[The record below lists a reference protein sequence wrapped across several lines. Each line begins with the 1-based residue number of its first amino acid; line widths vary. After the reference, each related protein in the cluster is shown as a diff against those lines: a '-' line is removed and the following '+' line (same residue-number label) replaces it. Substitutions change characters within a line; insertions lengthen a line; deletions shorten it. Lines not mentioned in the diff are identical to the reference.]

1 MSRTVD
7 GLAKVA
13 GEKLLYRNS
22 AGWYF
27 LRKRGDGIDTDVCL
41 DTQKK
46 PEAIKARDAYL
57 AARGAAKAGIA
68 YDPNSSKARVS
79 LKTVVERYQADG
91 YPDENGNPGTDGRHL
106 DAEKAYCA
114 TLLSVLSKELVGNLD
129 QDKLDAYREARRR
142 TVRAVNGKKDGARIV
157 DLELNTLSKA
167 LNWAARKKLVDFN
180 PIKERTR
187 YHRASTARH
196 CRECAPESADELHTI
211 AGLLFG
217 NPKSETLGWQ
227 LLFGGAT
234 GLRTNELL
242 ALRTDGR
249 ADEPGGVTDDQG
261 SMCVRRSKSV
271 GRDNP
276 YIELRPDLRDLLIA
290 HRAWKSQRFPKNN
303 WYFPC
308 RTQADD
314 RPVNEGALGHSLQRL
329 LRKELI
335 KKPITPHGLRA
346 FYVKV
351 RRSNGIPDA
360 QICVEIG
367 HVGGVATMENVY
379 GSIPPHWLKG
389 DGPRLGFVPTK
400 APLGWTLLKPRT
412 VNAS

>member
-1 MSRTVD
+1 MSRTAG
-7 GLAKVA
+7 GLTKVA

-22 AGWYF
+22 DGWYF
-27 LRKRGDGIDTDVCL
+27 LRKRGEGIDTDVCL
-41 DTQKK
+41 GTQKK
-46 PEAIKARDAYL
+46 PEAVKARDAYL

-68 YDPNSSKARVS
+68 YDPNASKARVS
-79 LKTVVERYQADG
+79 LKSVVERYQADG
-91 YPDENGNPGTDGRHL
+91 YPDENGNPRMDGRHL
-106 DAEKAYCA
+106 EAEKAYCA
-114 TLLSVLSKELVGNLD
+114 TLLSLLPKESVGELD
-129 QDKLDAYREARRR
+129 QDKLDRYREARRR

-157 DLELNTLSKA
+157 DLELNTLSNA
-167 LNWAARKKLVDFN
+167 LNWAVRKKLIEAN

-211 AGLLFG
+211 AGLLFKD
-217 NPKSETLGWQ
+217 PRSETLAWQ
-227 LLFGGAT
+227 CLFGGAT

-242 ALRTDGR
+242 ALRADAR
-249 ADEPGGVTDDQG
+249 ADEPGGATDDMG
-261 SMCVRRSKSV
+261 SLCVRRSKSV

-276 YIELRPDLRDLLIA
+276 YIELRLDLRTMLVA
-290 HRAWKSQRFPKNN
+290 HQAWKRERFPKNN

-308 RTQADD
+308 RSNTDD
-314 RPVNEGALGHSLQRL
+314 LPVNEGALGHALHRL
-329 LRKELI
+329 HRKKLI
-335 KKPITPHGLRA
+335 QKLITPHGLRA

-379 GSIPPHWLKG
+379 GGIPPHWIKG
-389 DGPRLGFVPTK
+389 DGPRLSFAPSKVPH
-400 APLGWTLLKPRT
+400 AWTLLKPRA
-412 VNAS
+412 VKAP